1 MKKAMKA
8 YILNLASILKLLRTV
23 LRTASLNLKP
33 NEETSNDSNNDGNND
48 NNPNNDSYHIVLGLR
63 LTLERTFL
71 NKNITLI
78 NTSGSKIL
86 QLGVI
91 VL

>member
-48 NNPNNDSYHIVLGLR
+48 NDPNNNGYHIVLGLR

-71 NKNITLI
+71 NENITLSS
-78 NTSGSKIL
+78 TSRSKIL
-86 QLGVI
+86 QLAI
-91 VL
+91 VVL